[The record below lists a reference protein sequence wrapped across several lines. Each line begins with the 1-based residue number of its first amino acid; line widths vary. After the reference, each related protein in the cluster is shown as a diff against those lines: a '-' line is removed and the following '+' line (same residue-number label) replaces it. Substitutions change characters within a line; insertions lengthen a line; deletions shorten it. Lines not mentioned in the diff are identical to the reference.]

1 MCAHVSAD
9 EQFRLFGVIPSNPD
23 FPLICLKAIPEAA
36 RQNPDSKAWNQAC
49 DQGAVLLSTASVNYY
64 LHMPIVLLWLATSFT
79 HKNWLFGSCTKLTAK
94 QHVL

>member
-9 EQFRLFGVIPSNPD
+9 EQFSVWCDILKSRLSINLSQNNSS
-23 FPLICLKAIPEAA
+23 EAV

-49 DQGAVLLSTASVNYY
+49 DQGVVLLSTASVNYY
-64 LHMPIVLLWLATSFT
+64 LHMPIVLLWLDTSFT
-79 HKNWLFGSCTKLTAK
+79 HENWLFGSCTKLTAK